1 MQAWLDLARLTV
13 SSGLILGGLFFVV
26 VGAIGVLRFPDF
38 FTRLHAAGVT
48 DTLGAELVVLGL
60 IVRSDTFTDVAKLA
74 LIGLFLFLT
83 SPTSTHAVANAAY
96 TAGVEPLLGRF
107 KPGRPGDPATDEAEE

>member
-1 MQAWLDLARLTV
+1 MEAWIDMARFGV
-13 SSGLILGGLFFVV
+13 SSVLILIGLFFVI

-38 FTRLHAAGVT
+38 YTRLHAAGVT
-48 DTLGAELVVLGL
+48 DTLGAELVILGL
-60 IVRSDTFTDVAKLA
+60 IVRSDALIDVAKLA

-107 KPGRPGDPATDEAEE
+107 KPSRPGEEPEEEES